1 MTSKTQ
7 SHIQATG
14 KPLAAALLLAAAGFL
29 HGQDTPDYEQPPVSY
44 SATPAND
51 ALAKL
56 RQRIASGE
64 LAFAGS
70 DKQAL
75 QTLLDVLGVPVAS
88 QILVF
93 SKTSLQRARIRP
105 DRPRAL
111 YFSDSVYV
119 GWVPGGLM
127 EVTAIDPQLGPIFYS
142 FALDPAR
149 KQPPVIERD
158 SDCLRCHGGTFV
170 RDIPGLFARSI
181 FPDANGDLMLRHGSV
196 LVDDETPF
204 EQRWSGWYVTGYQ
217 GKPAHRGNG
226 CGSEQAEQLVFTP
239 TPQRPEKL
247 TGFFA
252 TGDYPRATSDVVA
265 LLVFQH
271 QLAMHNSITA
281 AGLMYRKMLAY
292 QHELQTSL
300 KEPVT
305 DEPAYDSV
313 RSVVSGVAQ
322 DVVDHLLFRRA
333 TALPEGIV
341 GNPDFKQAFAR
352 GAPRS
357 SAGHSLKD
365 LQLHDRL
372 MLQRCSFLI
381 YSESFLALPTTLK
394 NRILDRLLTALR
406 SRDPK
411 DRYSYL
417 PAEEKQRILDIL
429 IETHP
434 DARRRSENH

>member
-1 MTSKTQ
+1 MLS
-7 SHIQATG
+7 
-14 KPLAAALLLAAAGFL
+14 
-29 HGQDTPDYEQPPVSY
+29 GQDTPDYEQPPVSY
-44 SATPAND
+44 SATTPHD

-56 RQRIASGE
+56 RQRIDSGE

-75 QTLLDVLGVPVAS
+75 LTLLDALGVPVAS

-105 DRPRAL
+105 DHPRAL

-119 GWVPGGLM
+119 GWVPGGLL
-127 EVTAIDPQLGPIFYS
+127 EVTAIDAQLGPIFYS
-142 FALDPAR
+142 LALDALR
-149 KQPPVIERD
+149 KQPPTIQRD

-170 RDIPGLFARSI
+170 RDIPGLFARSL
-181 FPDANGDLMLRHGSV
+181 FPDAKGEPMLRHGTV

-204 EQRWSGWYVTGYQ
+204 EQRWGGWYVTGYQ
-217 GKPAHRGNG
+217 GKPAHRGNV
-226 CGSEQAEQLVFTP
+226 CASEAGEQLVFSP

-247 TGFFA
+247 TGLFP
-252 TGDYPRATSDVVA
+252 TDDYPKATSDVVA

-271 QLAMHNSITA
+271 QLAMHNSITSA
-281 AGLMYRKMLAY
+281 ALMYRKMLAY
-292 QHELQTSL
+292 QHELQANL

-313 RSVVSGVAQ
+313 KKVVSGVTQ

-333 TALPEGIV
+333 VALPEGIV
-341 GNPDFKQAFAR
+341 GNPDFKQAFAL

-357 SAGHSLKD
+357 AAGYSLKD
-365 LQLHDRL
+365 LQLHERL

-381 YSESFLALPTTLK
+381 YSESFLALPPTLK
-394 NRILDRLLTALR
+394 NCILERLFAALR
-406 SRDPK
+406 SHDPK

-417 PAEEKQRILDIL
+417 PAEEKHRILDIL

-434 DARRRSENH
+434 DARQRVEKRVN